1 MLCDLPYHVQ
11 YACVKRK
18 KLNLHS
24 CCNNIAEVRKQYLFH
39 SKVRKKFIERY
50 ACMVKVEDGFKN
62 NEQICKMI
70 EDVVE
75 ELGINQKLEEITIK
89 HPPADSPIDMNYLS
103 SVNVSLE
110 LEIVDTLDNL
120 EGRVRHELMHVADQL
135 DEKFKHRDSLIP
147 PEGTGAFRRYK
158 YLWNVYIDSRLV
170 KSGKPSYDTQ
180 EARENEIGE
189 CYPELSAGLRKKCFA
204 FLWGLGLLDF
214 EQISAMSYDLFST
227 FDELRFLA
235 ESHGEKQ
242 VMFGTM
248 EELKNY
254 GK

>member
-1 MLCDLPYHVQ
+1 M
-11 YACVKRK
+11 
-18 KLNLHS
+18 NLHG
-24 CCNNIAEVRKQYLFH
+24 CCNNIAETRKQYLFY
-39 SKVRKKFIERY
+39 SKVRVKLIERSTY
-50 ACMVKVEDGFKN
+50 MIKIDDGFGN
-62 NEQICKMI
+62 SEQIGKMI

-75 ELGINQKLEEITIK
+75 ELDINQKLEKITIK
-89 HPPADSPIDMNYLS
+89 HTPADSPIDMNYLS
-103 SVNVSLE
+103 SDNMSLE
-110 LEIVDTLDNL
+110 LEIVDSLDNL

-135 DEKFKHRDSLIP
+135 NEKFKHKDSLIP

-227 FDELRFLA
+227 FEELRFLA

-242 VMFGTM
+242 VMFESM

>member
-1 MLCDLPYHVQ
+1 ML
-11 YACVKRK
+11 
-18 KLNLHS
+18 
-24 CCNNIAEVRKQYLFH
+24 NI
-39 SKVRKKFIERY
+39 
-50 ACMVKVEDGFKN
+50 EDGFEKS
-62 NEQICKMI
+62 EQICKMI
-70 EDVVE
+70 DDVVE
-75 ELGINQKLEEITIK
+75 ELGINQKLEKIMIK
-89 HPPADSPIDMNYLS
+89 HTPAESPIDMNYLS
-103 SVNVSLE
+103 PDNTSLD
-110 LEIVDTLDNL
+110 LEIVDSLENL

-135 DEKFKHRDSLIP
+135 NEKFKHKDSLVP

-180 EARENEIGE
+180 EAREKEIDE
-189 CYPELSAGLRKKCFA
+189 CYPELSKDLRKKCFT
-204 FLWGLGLLDF
+204 FLWGMGLLNF

-227 FDELRFLA
+227 FEELRFLA

-242 VMFGTM
+242 VTFETM

>member
-1 MLCDLPYHVQ
+1 ML
-11 YACVKRK
+11 
-18 KLNLHS
+18 
-24 CCNNIAEVRKQYLFH
+24 NI
-39 SKVRKKFIERY
+39 
-50 ACMVKVEDGFKN
+50 EDGFEKS
-62 NEQICKMI
+62 EQICKMI

-75 ELGINQKLEEITIK
+75 DLGINQKLEGITIK
-89 HPPADSPIDMNYLS
+89 HTPSDSPIDMNYLS
-103 SVNVSLE
+103 SDNVSLD
-110 LEIVDTLDNL
+110 LEIVDSLENL

-135 DEKFKHRDSLIP
+135 SEKFKHRDSLVP

-180 EARENEIGE
+180 EAREKEIEE
-189 CYPELSAGLRKKCFA
+189 CYPELSDDLRKKCFT
-204 FLWGLGLLDF
+204 FLWGMGLLDF

-227 FDELRFLA
+227 FEELRFLA
-235 ESHGEKQ
+235 ESQGEKQ
-242 VMFGTM
+242 VTFETM

>member
-1 MLCDLPYHVQ
+1 MF
-11 YACVKRK
+11 
-18 KLNLHS
+18 
-24 CCNNIAEVRKQYLFH
+24 NIEG
-39 SKVRKKFIERY
+39 
-50 ACMVKVEDGFKN
+50 GFEKS
-62 NEQICKMI
+62 EQICKMI
-70 EDVVE
+70 ENVVE
-75 ELGINQKLEEITIK
+75 ELGINEKLKKVMIK
-89 HPPADSPIDMNYLS
+89 HTPAETPIDMNYLS
-103 SVNVSLE
+103 SDNSSLD
-110 LEIVDTLDNL
+110 LEIVDSLDNL

-135 DEKFKHRDSLIP
+135 NDKFKHRDSLVP

-189 CYPELSAGLRKKCFA
+189 CYPELSAGLRQKCFA

-227 FDELRFLA
+227 FEELRFLA

-242 VMFGTM
+242 VTFESM

>member
-1 MLCDLPYHVQ
+1 MH
-11 YACVKRK
+11 
-18 KLNLHS
+18 
-24 CCNNIAEVRKQYLFH
+24 NI
-39 SKVRKKFIERY
+39 
-50 ACMVKVEDGFKN
+50 EDGFEKS
-62 NEQICKMI
+62 EQICKMI

-75 ELGINQKLEEITIK
+75 ELGIDQKLKKIMIK
-89 HPPADSPIDMNYLS
+89 HTPAETPIDMNYLS
-103 SVNVSLE
+103 PDNNSLD
-110 LEIVDTLDNL
+110 LEIVDSLENL

-135 DEKFKHRDSLIP
+135 NEKFKHKDSLVP

-180 EARENEIGE
+180 EARENEIDE
-189 CYPELSAGLRKKCFA
+189 CYPELSEDLRKKCFT
-204 FLWGLGLLDF
+204 FLWGIGLLDF
-214 EQISAMSYDLFST
+214 EQISAMSYDFFST

-242 VMFGTM
+242 ITFETM
-248 EELKNY
+248 EDLKNY

>member
-1 MLCDLPYHVQ
+1 ML
-11 YACVKRK
+11 
-18 KLNLHS
+18 
-24 CCNNIAEVRKQYLFH
+24 NIEG
-39 SKVRKKFIERY
+39 
-50 ACMVKVEDGFKN
+50 GFDKS
-62 NEQICKMI
+62 EQICKMI
-70 EDVVE
+70 EEVVE
-75 ELGINQKLEEITIK
+75 DLGINQKLEKIMIK
-89 HPPADSPIDMNYLS
+89 HTPAESPIDMNYLS
-103 SVNVSLE
+103 SDNISLD
-110 LEIVDTLDNL
+110 LEIVDSLDNL

-135 DEKFKHRDSLIP
+135 NEKFKHRDTLVP

-180 EARENEIGE
+180 EAREKEIDE
-189 CYPELSAGLRKKCFA
+189 CYPELSTGLRKKCFT
-204 FLWGLGLLDF
+204 FLWGMGLLDF

-242 VMFGTM
+242 VTFDTM

>member
-1 MLCDLPYHVQ
+1 ML
-11 YACVKRK
+11 
-18 KLNLHS
+18 
-24 CCNNIAEVRKQYLFH
+24 NIEV
-39 SKVRKKFIERY
+39 
-50 ACMVKVEDGFKN
+50 GFDKS
-62 NEQICKMI
+62 EQICKMI

-75 ELGINQKLEEITIK
+75 DLGINQKLKKIMIK
-89 HPPADSPIDMNYLS
+89 HTPAESPIDMNYLS
-103 SVNVSLE
+103 SDNASLE
-110 LEIVDTLDNL
+110 LEIVDSLENL

-135 DEKFKHRDSLIP
+135 NEKFKHRDTLVP

-180 EARENEIGE
+180 EAREKEIEE
-189 CYPELSAGLRKKCFA
+189 CYPELSAGLRKKCFD

-242 VMFGTM
+242 VMFETM

>member
-1 MLCDLPYHVQ
+1 ML
-11 YACVKRK
+11 
-18 KLNLHS
+18 
-24 CCNNIAEVRKQYLFH
+24 NI
-39 SKVRKKFIERY
+39 
-50 ACMVKVEDGFKN
+50 EDGFDKS
-62 NEQICKMI
+62 EQICKMI
-70 EDVVE
+70 EEVVE
-75 ELGINQKLEEITIK
+75 DLSINQKLEKIMIK
-89 HPPADSPIDMNYLS
+89 HTPAETPIDMNYLS
-103 SVNVSLE
+103 PDNTSLD
-110 LEIVDTLDNL
+110 LEIVDSLENL

-135 DEKFKHRDSLIP
+135 NEKFKHKDSLVP

-180 EARENEIGE
+180 EARENEIDE
-189 CYPELSAGLRKKCFA
+189 CYPELSEDLRKKCFT
-204 FLWGLGLLDF
+204 FLWGIGLLDF

-235 ESHGEKQ
+235 ESQGEKQ
-242 VMFGTM
+242 VTFETM

>member
-1 MLCDLPYHVQ
+1 MH
-11 YACVKRK
+11 
-18 KLNLHS
+18 
-24 CCNNIAEVRKQYLFH
+24 NI
-39 SKVRKKFIERY
+39 
-50 ACMVKVEDGFKN
+50 EDGFEKS
-62 NEQICKMI
+62 EQICKMI

-75 ELGINQKLEEITIK
+75 ELGIDQKLKKIMIK
-89 HPPADSPIDMNYLS
+89 HTPAETPIDMNYLS
-103 SVNVSLE
+103 PDNNSLD
-110 LEIVDTLDNL
+110 LEIVDSLDNL

-135 DEKFKHRDSLIP
+135 NEKFKHKDSLVP

-180 EARENEIGE
+180 EAREKEIDE
-189 CYPELSAGLRKKCFA
+189 CYPELSKDLRKKCFT
-204 FLWGLGLLDF
+204 FLWGMGLLDF

-227 FDELRFLA
+227 FEELRFLA

-242 VMFGTM
+242 VTFETM

>member
-1 MLCDLPYHVQ
+1 MH
-11 YACVKRK
+11 
-18 KLNLHS
+18 
-24 CCNNIAEVRKQYLFH
+24 NI
-39 SKVRKKFIERY
+39 
-50 ACMVKVEDGFKN
+50 EDGFEKS
-62 NEQICKMI
+62 EQICKMI

-75 ELGINQKLEEITIK
+75 ELGIDQKLKKIMIK
-89 HPPADSPIDMNYLS
+89 HTPAETPIDMNYLS
-103 SVNVSLE
+103 SDNTSLD
-110 LEIVDTLDNL
+110 LEIVDSLENL

-135 DEKFKHRDSLIP
+135 NEKFKHKDSLVP

-180 EARENEIGE
+180 EARENEIDE
-189 CYPELSAGLRKKCFA
+189 CYPELSEDLRKKCFT

-235 ESHGEKQ
+235 ESQGEKQ
-242 VMFGTM
+242 VMFETM

>member
-1 MLCDLPYHVQ
+1 ML
-11 YACVKRK
+11 
-18 KLNLHS
+18 
-24 CCNNIAEVRKQYLFH
+24 NI
-39 SKVRKKFIERY
+39 
-50 ACMVKVEDGFKN
+50 EDGFDKS
-62 NEQICKMI
+62 EQICKMI
-70 EDVVE
+70 EEVVE
-75 ELGINQKLEEITIK
+75 DLGINQKLEKIMIK
-89 HPPADSPIDMNYLS
+89 HTPAESPIDMNYLS
-103 SVNVSLE
+103 SDNISLD
-110 LEIVDTLDNL
+110 LEIVDSLDNL

-135 DEKFKHRDSLIP
+135 NEKFKHRDTLVP

-180 EARENEIGE
+180 EAREKEIDE
-189 CYPELSAGLRKKCFA
+189 CYPELSTGLRKKCFT
-204 FLWGLGLLDF
+204 FLWGMGLLDF

-242 VMFGTM
+242 VTFDTR